1 MRVKSSGMAPG
12 LANAQPPGSALKLYI
27 FHLLLF
33 IFLFNYLPL
42 KNFAVCRIQEF
53 LQFCCSFSITRTRNT
68 AEYRLNEVYC
78 ILFSVVRLRLCYNFH
93 AEKGA
98 YLKYERV
105 VHYSNDRL
113 VGFSRSSLSIFFFFK
128 CKVVSCSQ
136 LQLVAK
142 RLSFAFLCLSSKRML
157 CTLR

>member
-1 MRVKSSGMAPG
+1 MYSYILTGNCMRVKSSGMAPG
-12 LANAQPPGSALKLYI
+12 LANAQPPGSAKFANSPKYSGRGGLGAGEIDWCIKTEALKLYN

-93 AEKGA
+93 AEK
-98 YLKYERV
+98 V
-105 VHYSNDRL
+105 
-113 VGFSRSSLSIFFFFK
+113 SLSQIWK
-128 CKVVSCSQ
+128 SCP
-136 LQLVAK
+136 L
-142 RLSFAFLCLSSKRML
+142 F
-157 CTLR
+157 

>member
-1 MRVKSSGMAPG
+1 MPICFFSSKTMCIVIFWQETACVSKAREWPRGWQMPSPRAVQNLQIPRSSPG
-12 LANAQPPGSALKLYI
+12 AGGGGLGAGGIDWCIKTEALKLYN

-93 AEKGA
+93 AEKG
-98 YLKYERV
+98 
-105 VHYSNDRL
+105 
-113 VGFSRSSLSIFFFFK
+113 GLSKIWK
-128 CKVVSCSQ
+128 SCP
-136 LQLVAK
+136 L
-142 RLSFAFLCLSSKRML
+142 F
-157 CTLR
+157 